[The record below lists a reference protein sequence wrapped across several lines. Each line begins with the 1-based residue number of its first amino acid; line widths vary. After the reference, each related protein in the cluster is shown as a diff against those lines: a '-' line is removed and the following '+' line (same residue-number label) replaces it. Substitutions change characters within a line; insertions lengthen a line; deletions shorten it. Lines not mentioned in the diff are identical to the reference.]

1 MAPQVPTNGA
11 AAPAGL
17 LATVKAKTLAGCW
30 GRQECTAE
38 ATAACTDTGA
48 ADAGGGVCITMHT
61 HVIVMWPHDNVG
73 VSPRSYA
80 RSQVS
85 AARPTAPKQS

>member
-48 ADAGGGVCITMHT
+48 PLTASLKLIYIMCVLGNPCY
-61 HVIVMWPHDNVG
+61 IVEQTTRWYG
-73 VSPRSYA
+73 R
-80 RSQVS
+80 Q
-85 AARPTAPKQS
+85 Q